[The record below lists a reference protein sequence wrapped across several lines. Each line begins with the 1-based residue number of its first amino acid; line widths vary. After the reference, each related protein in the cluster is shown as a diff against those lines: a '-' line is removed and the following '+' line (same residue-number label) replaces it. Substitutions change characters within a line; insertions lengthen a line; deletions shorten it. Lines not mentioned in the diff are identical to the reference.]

1 MNTKDLRAKSVEEL
15 KREMI
20 ELRKEQL
27 SLRMQKNAGE
37 AAPKPH
43 LHRRVRG
50 DIARLKTIL
59 NEKEKQA

>member
-1 MNTKDLRAKSVEEL
+1 MNAKELRAKSAPEL
-15 KREMI
+15 KKEMLD
-20 ELRKEQL
+20 LRKEQL

-43 LHRRVRG
+43 LHQRVRR

-59 NEKEKQA
+59 NEKEKRA

>member
-1 MNTKDLRAKSVEEL
+1 MNTKDLRAKSVEAL
-15 KREMI
+15 KDEMLQ
-20 ELRKEQL
+20 LRKEQL

-43 LHRRVRG
+43 LHQRVRV

-59 NEKEKQA
+59 NEKVKQA